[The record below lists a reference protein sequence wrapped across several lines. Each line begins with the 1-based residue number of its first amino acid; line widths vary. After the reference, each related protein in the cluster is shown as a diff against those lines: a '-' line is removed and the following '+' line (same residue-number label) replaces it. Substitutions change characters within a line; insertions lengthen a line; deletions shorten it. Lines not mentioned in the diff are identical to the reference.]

1 MVALLTAIVHAIVA
15 SLRPRAS
22 LVAENLAL
30 RQQVAVLR
38 RAAPRR
44 RLRPVDRAF
53 WVVLSRTWSRW
64 AETVVIVKPETVI
77 GWHRRGFVRFWARRS
92 RRAGRPPL
100 DPMIVELIVR
110 MAQENPT
117 WSRRR
122 IASELAKLGHAVS
135 KDTVARYMP
144 RRRPRSRPPSQT
156 WTTFIRNH
164 LPGTLAIDFLTVP
177 TATFG
182 VLSVFFVLSLE
193 RRRVLH
199 VNVTAHPYAA
209 WAAQQM
215 IEAVAPDVVAERVI
229 RDRDRIFGAVFDRR
243 LVGMGLEQF
252 RIAPRAPWQNGFAE
266 RFVGT
271 IRREL
276 LDHVIILGER
286 PCSGSFV
293 TTPGSTTTTGPI
305 WRSTATLPP
314 DERWR
319 ALSAATWSRSLASA
333 GSTTATREQPDQR
346 RNEYFATTGLIRQ
359 RNEYFATTGAARAW
373 SSSRATFCRGAC
385 TRRATFR
392 NTRPAEDQLP
402 RWRSLHPARAATDV
416 GERHSPQPSQQN
428 LTWNDRPLSFS
439 GGRCTCLSSQY
450 RLPSAGS
457 SGEVSLVEPRCFK
470 SAIVSA

>member
-1 MVALLTAIVHAIVA
+1 VIALLYSSATALIAG
-15 SLRPRAS
+15 LRRRAS

-30 RQQVAVLR
+30 RQQLAVLR
-38 RAAPRR
+38 RVAPRP

-53 WVVLSRTWSRW
+53 WVLLARTWSRW
-64 AETVVIVKPETVI
+64 ADTLVVVKPETVL

-92 RRAGRPPL
+92 RCPGRPPI
-100 DPMIVELIVR
+100 DRAIVELIVR

-122 IASELAKLGHAVS
+122 IASELAKLGHFVS

-156 WTTFIRNH
+156 WGTFVRNH

-182 VLSVFFVLSLE
+182 VLYVFFVLSLE

-199 VNVTAHPYAA
+199 VNVTAQPYAA

-215 IEAVAPDVVAERVI
+215 LEAVAPDVVAERVI

-243 LVGMGLEQF
+243 LVGMGLEQL

-276 LDHVIILGER
+276 LDHVIVLGER
-286 PCSGSFV
+286 H
-293 TTPGSTTTTGPI
+293 
-305 WRSTATLPP
+305 L
-314 DERWR
+314 
-319 ALSAATWSRSLASA
+319 L
-333 GSTTATREQPDQR
+333 
-346 RNEYFATTGLIRQ
+346 
-359 RNEYFATTGAARAW
+359 
-373 SSSRATFCRGAC
+373 
-385 TRRATFR
+385 
-392 NTRPAEDQLP
+392 
-402 RWRSLHPARAATDV
+402 
-416 GERHSPQPSQQN
+416 
-428 LTWNDRPLSFS
+428 
-439 GGRCTCLSSQY
+439 
-450 RLPSAGS
+450 RL
-457 SGEVSLVEPRCFK
+457 VRD
-470 SAIVSA
+470 